1 MSVCTLASIHEPLSQ
16 GRERRRVQMKTR
28 RLVARGKRR
37 GIRARRVRVAKERLH
52 ARRFFVRQ
60 IHEGPHWG
68 SRQSTQYQSSPGT
81 DRNPSHLTWHV
92 FLHVPAR
99 MHLERRRRRARG
111 WAYLATTT
119 TTRRKASNTH
129 RFHSQLTLSRRC
141 ASVKHTSLEPAGCT
155 CIASHAASTD
165 AIYLLM
171 RVKFEAPH
179 RLIALLVS
187 SSLLPQPSEAP
198 PCTCLPS

>member
-81 DRNPSHLTWHV
+81 DRRPSHLTWHV

-99 MHLERRRRRARG
+99 GGRYSDRWLYATRSSRRRVDG
-111 WAYLATTT
+111 
-119 TTRRKASNTH
+119 
-129 RFHSQLTLSRRC
+129 
-141 ASVKHTSLEPAGCT
+141 VEV
-155 CIASHAASTD
+155 D
-165 AIYLLM
+165 AITQHETPATDRPM
-171 RVKFEAPH
+171 RRFTGAFRSQSCVSTGQIEVSPRSSPGTAP
-179 RLIALLVS
+179 RL
-187 SSLLPQPSEAP
+187 
-198 PCTCLPS
+198 